1 MLQNCFTPNRI
12 TNHENTNMN
21 ARAFDFSTMSTD
33 ELMAFARELAS
44 EMLKRMQP
52 VRTLVVQVVK
62 KVKAWF
68 F

>member
-1 MLQNCFTPNRI
+1 
-12 TNHENTNMN
+12 MN

-33 ELMAFARELAS
+33 DLVTFARELAS